1 MSNNVVYDWGQTP
14 PTAPTTKRAD
24 PLGWLCASAVFGL
37 VVGLLALVVVWRP
50 LPGLAGPPGSLA
62 EHLSAWWRLALH
74 WLWGGAYSHELKGYL
89 GAVAQLDEQ
98 GRNALRWREAFA
110 AIAAC
115 LPAVLMFRS
124 FLTPRDSLIHLRGA
138 MRHEGAEAVE
148 HLNGRLA
155 GRVKRRPDHEI
166 APGVPYPADMWT
178 RHVLVVGGVG
188 SGKSTAIKPLIDKV
202 VASREPMILFDPKGE
217 FTSGFGKPVLIAPWD
232 KRSCSWDVAKDMRN
246 IGDMRRFAAAM
257 IREGTDPMWA
267 NASRQI
273 LVGFMIYLKRTRG
286 SRWGWSELADLVAM
300 PQGNLLP
307 LMAKYHPEAIR
318 AVERASVTTHGI
330 LINLSSFC
338 ASIFDLAEAW
348 GDVPE
353 NRRISFVEW
362 TRGKA
367 RYPQVILQGHGAY
380 AELTKGYV
388 EGIVGVIA
396 ALINS
401 VEMEDDPNRKLWF
414 IADEFGQMGK
424 IPIRPLFEVGR
435 SRGVR
440 CVVACQDL
448 AQLEEVHGALMVKAL
463 VSMSGTVLV
472 GQMMQGETAEQ
483 MAKALGT
490 REVERPNV
498 SSSYAGTGGSSN
510 RSTTVSFARDEI
522 AIYKPS
528 ELASRLGLTP
538 DDKGVKLALFTGGH
552 AYELFWPKYE
562 MRRERTAHVPAA
574 WTLGVELDEEDEAM
588 PASQDDAKAD
598 AQIDAVMAIDEPP
611 VSAPAD
617 PSDGHIDDGE
627 RRDASEAAK
636 SQDAD
641 AVPSKTDAAATAS
654 LSDAPGIEEVG
665 RWLRESVE
673 VTASSNA
680 PSNVGAGPG
689 HGGHMDRDVLMDAAV
704 EGRLHAIGGEAIA
717 TGSTLIQVLETIED
731 GRPGPKQE
739 VRVVQRPS
747 AMSTQA
753 GEPASRSSTKPAMAP
768 TVK

>member
-1 MSNNVVYDWGQTP
+1 MSNNVVYDWGQAS

-24 PLGWLCASAVFGL
+24 PLGWLCASAVFGIVFAL
-37 VVGLLALVVVWRP
+37 FTLVVVWRP
-50 LPGLAGPPGSLA
+50 LPGLAAPPGALA
-62 EHLSAWWRLALH
+62 EHLSAWWRMALH
-74 WLWGGAYSHELKGYL
+74 WIWSGAYSLEVKGYL
-89 GAVAQLDEQ
+89 GAVAQLNDH
-98 GRNALRWREAFA
+98 GRFALQWREALA
-110 AIAAC
+110 AVAGC
-115 LPAVLMFRS
+115 VPAVLMFRS

-138 MRHEGAEAVE
+138 MRHEGAEAIA

-202 VASREPMILFDPKGE
+202 VASGEPMILFDPKGE

-232 KRSCSWDVAKDMRN
+232 KRSCSWDIAKDMRN

-257 IREGTDPMWA
+257 IREGQDPMWA

-273 LVGFMIYLKRTRG
+273 LVGFMIYLNRTRG
-286 SRWGWSELADLVAM
+286 ARWGWTELADLVAM

-307 LMAKYHPEAIR
+307 LMTKYHPEAIR

-353 NRRISFVEW
+353 GRRISFVEW

-367 RYPQVILQGHGAY
+367 RFPQVILQGHGAY

-388 EGIVGVIA
+388 EGIVGVIS

-401 VEMEDDPNRKLWF
+401 VEMDDDPNRKLWF

-448 AQLEEVHGALMVKAL
+448 AQLEEVHGPMMVKAL

-538 DDKGVKLALFTGGH
+538 DDKGVRLALFTGGH

-574 WTLGVELDEEDEAM
+574 WTLGVALDDEPQMGSSQDEAKSDAEM
-588 PASQDDAKAD
+588 GAS
-598 AQIDAVMAIDEPP
+598 MAGATA
-611 VSAPAD
+611 SAP
-617 PSDGHIDDGE
+617 SDMRDAHVDDGE
-627 RRDASEAAK
+627 RRDIADAGK

-641 AVPSKTDAAATAS
+641 AGPTKADLAVSAS
-654 LSDAPGIEEVG
+654 QVDAPGIEEVG

-673 VTASSNA
+673 VTASSDA
-680 PSNVGAGPG
+680 PSIPGADHGN
-689 HGGHMDRDVLMDAAV
+689 GGHLDRDVLIDAAV
-704 EGRLHAIGGEAIA
+704 EGRLHALGAKTI
-717 TGSTLIQVLETIED
+717 STSAALIQVLELVED

-747 AMSTQA
+747 GATTQFSESTSRTQA
-753 GEPASRSSTKPAMAP
+753 RPAIAP